1 MSIYSFN
8 ATLENGQTYSL
19 DNYRGKVIIIVNTA
33 TKCGLT
39 PQFEEL
45 EAIYEAYKEQG
56 LIILG
61 FPSNQFK
68 QELATG
74 TEAAEACRLTYG
86 VTFPMHELTVV
97 NGEEA
102 DPLYKYLKKQAPGF
116 LNDEIKWNF
125 TKFIIDQE
133 GQVVARFAPKD
144 EPNKM
149 LPTIKDLLAKNQ

>member
-19 DNYRGKVIIIVNTA
+19 EKYRGKAIIIVNTA

-39 PQFEEL
+39 PQFEDL
-45 EAIYEAYKEQG
+45 QAIYKKYEAQG
-56 LIILG
+56 LVILG

-68 QELATG
+68 QELDSG
-74 TEAAEACRLTYG
+74 EKAAEACRLTYG
-86 VTFPMHELTVV
+86 VTFPMHELTVI
-97 NGEEA
+97 NGKDA
-102 DPLYKYLKKQAPGF
+102 DPLYKYLKEKAPGF

-125 TKFIIDQE
+125 TKFLIDQE
-133 GQVVARFAPKD
+133 GNVVERFAPKD

-149 LPTIKDLLAKNQ
+149 IASIEKLLN